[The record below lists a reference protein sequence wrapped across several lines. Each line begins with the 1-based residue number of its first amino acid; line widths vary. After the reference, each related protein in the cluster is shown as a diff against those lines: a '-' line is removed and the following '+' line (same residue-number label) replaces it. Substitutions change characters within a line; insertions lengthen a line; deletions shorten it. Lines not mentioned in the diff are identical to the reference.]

1 MTNKEK
7 IGRLEIQLK
16 QKGDQ
21 NDTQALEIEK
31 LKKERKHLVSERD
44 KNKARI
50 QKLIQRKGKFDS
62 GTKTCKNCHFEF

>member
-50 QKLIQRKGKFDS
+50 QKLIQRKVRLSK
-62 GTKTCKNCHFEF
+62 KIR